1 MERELPEPHADHSA
15 AGKVS
20 RDSGFGIRGS
30 KPDPNP
36 DSKSDSKPDPNP
48 DLKSDSKP
56 DPNPDLKSDSKP
68 DPNPDSKPDP
78 KPDSK
83 SDSKPDPKPDPTP
96 DPVSTE
102 SQIPNPESRVGG
114 GSRRGGRAAA
124 FARLFDTVQE
134 GVYIGTIDAAA
145 SETTAANP
153 HLKLIFGYAS
163 EMSERDVRPF
173 DRERFVDP
181 QARVALLERLVNDG
195 FVTDYLLRLRRA
207 DGNPVWVEVTA
218 HADATGE
225 PGEVRIEALLRDV
238 SERKKLDDETRDIYH
253 QLLQAEKLAALGTTI
268 SGVAHEL
275 NNPLATILSWAER
288 LSERRSLEE
297 PVRRGLETILSES
310 ERAARIVRNLLT
322 FARKRQTTRAM
333 VDVNQ
338 VVRETLAL
346 RAYEQRVTNIT
357 VIDALA
363 AGLPQVFADGHQVQ
377 QVLLNLIINAEQAMV
392 STHGRGTIVVRTWHD
407 AQQESVILEINDDGP
422 GIPDDLQ
429 PKIFDPFFT
438 TKEVGKGTGL
448 GLTVAYAIVQE
459 HGGRIRLES
468 QPNKGASF
476 YVELP
481 VSGAKLPPGP
491 VRTTFDAPDAVVGA
505 SVLVVEDEAQL
516 ANAVVDSLRDAGY
529 VVDHAHDGEEALLKV
544 QAQPFDAVVCDL
556 KMPRMDGK
564 TFYRTLAAT
573 TPGLARRVIF
583 VTGDVAGTDAE
594 TFLDESGCRWLAKP
608 FRLGDLLRTVRD
620 VLS

>member
-1 MERELPEPHADHSA
+1 VERR
-15 AGKVS
+15 AG
-20 RDSGFGIRGS
+20 
-30 KPDPNP
+30 
-36 DSKSDSKPDPNP
+36 
-48 DLKSDSKP
+48 
-56 DPNPDLKSDSKP
+56 
-68 DPNPDSKPDP
+68 
-78 KPDSK
+78 
-83 SDSKPDPKPDPTP
+83 
-96 DPVSTE
+96 
-102 SQIPNPESRVGG
+102 
-114 GSRRGGRAAA
+114 A
-124 FARLFDTVQE
+124 FARLFEAVHE
-134 GVYIGTIDAAA
+134 GVYIGTIGP
-145 SETTAANP
+145 ETTTTIAANP

-163 EMSERDVRPF
+163 ESAEEDVRPF

-181 QARVALLERLVNDG
+181 QARVALLERLTVDGSVN
-195 FVTDYLLRLRRA
+195 DYLLRLRRA
-207 DGNPVWVEVTA
+207 DGNPVWVELTA
-218 HADATGE
+218 RAD
-225 PGEVRIEALLRDV
+225 PPVDDHSLRVEALLRDV
-238 SERKKLDDETRDIYH
+238 SERKKLDDETRDLYH
-253 QLLQAEKLAALGTTI
+253 QLLQAEKMAALGQTV

-288 LSERRSLEE
+288 LSQRPSLEE

-377 QVLLNLIINAEQAMV
+377 QVLLNLVINAEQAML
-392 STHGRGTIVVRTWHD
+392 SANGRGVLVVRTWHD
-407 AQQESVILEINDDGP
+407 PDQESVILEINDDGP
-422 GIPDDLQ
+422 GIPDELQ

-468 QPNKGASF
+468 RPNVGASF

-481 VSGAKLPPGP
+481 VTGVKLGP
-491 VRTTFDAPDAVVGA
+491 EPAARARLQGPTEAVVGA
-505 SVLVVEDEAQL
+505 SILVVEDEAKL
-516 ANAVVDSLRDAGY
+516 ASAVADALRDAGY
-529 VVDHAHDGEEALLKV
+529 LVELAADGEIGLAKV
-544 QAQPFDAVVCDL
+544 KAQAFDLVICDL

-564 TFYRTLAAT
+564 TFYKTLAAAS
-573 TPGLARRVIF
+573 PGLAKRVIF

-594 TFLDESGCRWLAKP
+594 AFLEESGCRWLAKP
-608 FRLGDLLRTVRD
+608 FRLGDLLRAVREG
-620 VLS
+620 LS

>member
-1 MERELPEPHADHSA
+1 MERR
-15 AGKVS
+15 AG
-20 RDSGFGIRGS
+20 
-30 KPDPNP
+30 
-36 DSKSDSKPDPNP
+36 
-48 DLKSDSKP
+48 
-56 DPNPDLKSDSKP
+56 
-68 DPNPDSKPDP
+68 
-78 KPDSK
+78 
-83 SDSKPDPKPDPTP
+83 
-96 DPVSTE
+96 
-102 SQIPNPESRVGG
+102 
-114 GSRRGGRAAA
+114 A
-124 FARLFDTVQE
+124 FARLFEAVHE
-134 GVYIGTIDAAA
+134 GVYIGTIGP
-145 SETTAANP
+145 ETTTTIAANP

-163 EMSERDVRPF
+163 ESAEEDVRPF

-181 QARVALLERLVNDG
+181 QARVALLERLTVDG
-195 FVTDYLLRLRRA
+195 SVSDYLLRLRRA
-207 DGNPVWVEVTA
+207 DGNPVWVELTA
-218 HADATGE
+218 RAD
-225 PGEVRIEALLRDV
+225 PPFDDHSLRVEALLRDV
-238 SERKKLDDETRDIYH
+238 SERKKLDAETRDLYH
-253 QLLQAEKLAALGTTI
+253 QLLQAEKMAALGQTV

-288 LSERRSLEE
+288 LSQRPSLEE

-363 AGLPQVFADGHQVQ
+363 AGLPQVLADGHQVQ
-377 QVLLNLIINAEQAMV
+377 QVLLNLVINAEQAML
-392 STHGRGTIVVRTWHD
+392 SANGRGVLVVRTWHD
-407 AQQESVILEINDDGP
+407 PDQESVILEINDDGP
-422 GIPDDLQ
+422 GIPDELQ

-468 QPNKGASF
+468 RPTVGASF

-481 VSGAKLPPGP
+481 VTGAKLGP
-491 VRTTFDAPDAVVGA
+491 EPAARARLQETTEAVAGA
-505 SVLVVEDEAQL
+505 SILVVEDEAKL
-516 ANAVVDSLRDAGY
+516 ASAVADALRDAGY
-529 VVDHAHDGEEALLKV
+529 LVEHAADGEVGLAKV
-544 QAQPFDAVVCDL
+544 KAQAFDLVICDL

-564 TFYRTLAAT
+564 TFYKTLAAAS
-573 TPGLARRVIF
+573 PGLAKRVIF

-594 TFLDESGCRWLAKP
+594 AFLEESGCRWLAKP
-608 FRLGDLLRTVRD
+608 FRLGDLLRAVREG
-620 VLS
+620 LS